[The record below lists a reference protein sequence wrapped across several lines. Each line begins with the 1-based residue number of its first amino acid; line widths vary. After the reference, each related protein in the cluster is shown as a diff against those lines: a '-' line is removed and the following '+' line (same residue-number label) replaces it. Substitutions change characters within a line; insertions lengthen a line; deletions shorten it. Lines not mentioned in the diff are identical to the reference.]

1 MSYLNNFSQVST
13 NNQQSQQT
21 QYITEYPEVFFT
33 TGNKEIVQSLSNKQ
47 NHQEKKGL
55 LNSFGI
61 SKDMIGQILP
71 LLFGKNSNNNMLT
84 SLLQNGFATGNNNII
99 SNLFNGNKNISEIF
113 STLGQPNN
121 KNNEKNKK
129 DMPSIIDMSDYKE
142 LKS

>member
-1 MSYLNNFSQVST
+1 MSYLNNFLQVST

-84 SLLQNGFATGNNNII
+84 SLLQNGFASGNNNII

-113 STLGQPNN
+113 STLGQSNN

>member
-84 SLLQNGFATGNNNII
+84 SLLQNGFATGNNNIL

-121 KNNEKNKK
+121 KNNENNKK

>member
-1 MSYLNNFSQVST
+1 MSYFNNLSQTST
-13 NNQQSQQT
+13 NYQQSQQI
-21 QYITEYPEVFFT
+21 QNFTEYPEVFFT
-33 TGNKEIVQSLSNKQ
+33 TGNKQIVQSLPNKQ
-47 NHQEKKGL
+47 NHQEKKGI

-61 SKDMIGQILP
+61 SKDMLGQIMP

-84 SLLQNGFATGNNNII
+84 SLLQNGFNTGNNNII

-113 STLGQPNN
+113 STLSQSNN

>member
-21 QYITEYPEVFFT
+21 QYIPEYPEVFFT

-84 SLLQNGFATGNNNII
+84 SLLQNGFATGNNII